1 MCLWSMVTRFDNS
14 QHGSQGI
21 RTQRTH
27 VNDRKD
33 DRQGIVKIIK
43 KKDCKMRQKVY
54 RKGDRK

>member
-33 DRQGIVKIIK
+33 DGQGHSKDNK
-43 KKDCKMRQKVY
+43 KERL
-54 RKGDRK
+54 